1 MSDFNIVFS
10 ELREKTEKISVIGI
24 PRSAMLHFIALGR
37 CCIFSN
43 GKILDCDNP
52 ASSKSVGA
60 ISFRQHFLP
69 LCICLM
75 LSCSVMSNSVTV
87 WTVAC

>member
-10 ELREKTEKISVIGI
+10 ELREKTEKNSVIGI
-24 PRSAMLHFIALGR
+24 PRSVVFHFIALGR

-52 ASSKSVGA
+52 ASGKSVGTL
-60 ISFRQHFLP
+60 FP
-69 LCICLM
+69 
-75 LSCSVMSNSVTV
+75 TV
-87 WTVAC
+87 FSPFVDLFHG